1 MSIIY
6 AVIECL
12 SLIKDTRASRLGLR
26 KILLSKLPFHQEGFS
41 EKKSHLLYLW
51 KVERIFTTCKIE
63 YTDCLCLDFEQSIP
77 FLVFINWGCIHLKK
91 KKKLLFIFFLPNLEK
106 VKCTPTQRDMLMM
119 LMVQKLKENF
129 FMHEFMGWYH
139 NYTIE

>member
-91 KKKLLFIFFLPNLEK
+91 KKKTLVHLFSAKSGKGKMYTYPERYAYDVNGSEIK
-106 VKCTPTQRDMLMM
+106 R
-119 LMVQKLKENF
+119 KLF
-129 FMHEFMGWYH
+129 HAWIYGM
-139 NYTIE
+139 IP